1 VDELSPNIPVVLARM
16 DMHTWWVN
24 SVVLKLAG
32 ISQETPDPPDAV
44 IERDSSGRPTGILR
58 EWNAIELV
66 RKHIPQPTSDTLYPW
81 LTDAIAEVHRLG
93 ITGIH
98 DQRVEGEGRE
108 AFRLWQALRRRDDL
122 KLRVHM
128 NVVADFLPEVITLG
142 LQPGFGD
149 DYLWI
154 GHIKSFV
161 DGTLGSKT
169 AWMLRPFEGS
179 SDNTGIV
186 VTSPETLTKL
196 AGQAAQAGFS
206 LSVHAIGDRAV
217 REVVAVMSEFPPNTV
232 AGQLPHRIEHVQTV
246 HPDDLGELA
255 RHNIY
260 AAVQP
265 VHLQSDWQA
274 ADKNWGQRGRYTYAF
289 NSLLSNGTALAFG
302 SDAPVAPINPLLGL
316 QAALTRQDR
325 EQLPQTGWYP
335 EEKVK
340 LEDAIAAYTIVPARL
355 SGKADRQGSIRA
367 GKWADM
373 ILLNRN
379 LFEVE
384 PFTIPETKIT
394 LTIFE
399 GQVVGRW

>member
-1 VDELSPNIPVVLARM
+1 MCRLSTRM
-16 DMHTWWVN
+16 TWVSW
-24 SVVLKLAG
+24 
-32 ISQETPDPPDAV
+32 
-44 IERDSSGRPTGILR
+44 
-58 EWNAIELV
+58 
-66 RKHIPQPTSDTLYPW
+66 
-81 LTDAIAEVHRLG
+81 
-93 ITGIH
+93 
-98 DQRVEGEGRE
+98 
-108 AFRLWQALRRRDDL
+108 
-122 KLRVHM
+122 
-128 NVVADFLPEVITLG
+128 
-142 LQPGFGD
+142 PG
-149 DYLWI
+149 
-154 GHIKSFV
+154 
-161 DGTLGSKT
+161 T
-169 AWMLRPFEGS
+169 
-179 SDNTGIV
+179 
-186 VTSPETLTKL
+186 
-196 AGQAAQAGFS
+196 
-206 LSVHAIGDRAV
+206 
-217 REVVAVMSEFPPNTV
+217 
-232 AGQLPHRIEHVQTV
+232 
-246 HPDDLGELA
+246 
-255 RHNIY
+255 NIY

-384 PFTIPETKIT
+384 SFTIPETKIT